1 MNDQIHPDRKISKE
15 KEDVNTVSQM
25 DQIYI
30 YKTFHP
36 TAAEC
41 TFFSNTMR
49 TPSKIDSILGYETG
63 YETKKTKIIK
73 DLF

>member
-1 MNDQIHPDRKISKE
+1 
-15 KEDVNTVSQM
+15 M

-49 TPSKIDSILGYETG
+49 TPSKIDSILVYETG
-63 YETKKTKIIK
+63 YETRKTKIIK